1 VLPKFELFFF
11 AMGQSNWLIAKKKKN
26 FGLVRHSQFRLF
38 FAKNTHNTLSYITGT
53 PDEHSSKC
61 GTK

>member
-1 VLPKFELFFF
+1 
-11 AMGQSNWLIAKKKKN
+11 MGQSNWLIAKKKKN

-53 PDEHSSKC
+53 PDEQSSKC